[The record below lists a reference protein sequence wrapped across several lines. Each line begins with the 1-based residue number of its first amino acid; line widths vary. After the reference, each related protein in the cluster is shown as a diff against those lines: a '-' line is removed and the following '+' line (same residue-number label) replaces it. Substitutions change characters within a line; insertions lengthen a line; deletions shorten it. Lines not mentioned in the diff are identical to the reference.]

1 MLMLTTYNRPTVQ
14 NNGAWK
20 MKFATTIKYAA
31 IAGALVTAS
40 NATAGV
46 SATAYL
52 ELNDLVVQIDT
63 DGDLE
68 PDSVSPLDYISIL
81 PGGSRSTSTFT
92 DNNGASDSDLDSQAS
107 ATADSDAD
115 LLCLGSSCGVLGLTN
130 NGQSV
135 DGGNLVASDAFYYS
149 VADAQVSGSALGNPS
164 DPNTGATGFTY
175 ADAGIAAGSN
185 ESAGANSNI
194 ANDILT
200 TFTLDVFTDINVRF
214 SALMDYFVDAFI
226 SPDIAADGTRA
237 ATSSAKATFGIELFS
252 FNDGDT
258 LDIDDATVTF
268 NDIAIDQPGLGDLL
282 VRSGNDVDFT
292 SGWANVTSGT
302 YQLTISQS
310 STVQTTLVPA
320 PTTLAMAAFGL
331 LGLGLTA
338 RRRKQK

>member
-1 MLMLTTYNRPTVQ
+1 MYSKPNVQ

-63 DGDLE
+63 DGDLV
-68 PDSVSPLDYISIL
+68 PDPVNPLDFITIL
-81 PGGSRSTSTFT
+81 PGGSRSTSTFA
-92 DNNGASDSDLDSQAS
+92 DNNGISDSDLDSKSS
-107 ATADSDAD
+107 ATADSDAG
-115 LLCLGSSCGVLGLTN
+115 LLCLGASCGVLGLSD
-130 NGQSV
+130 NGQTV

-149 VADAQVSGSALGNPS
+149 VADAQVTGSALGNPA
-164 DPNTGATGFTY
+164 DPNRGATGFTY
-175 ADAGIAAGSN
+175 ADTGIAAGN
-185 ESAGANSNI
+185 DESAGANSNI

-200 TFTLDVFTDINVRF
+200 RFTLDVLTDINVRF

-226 SPDIAADGTRA
+226 SPDIANDSLRA
-237 ATSSAKATFGIELFS
+237 ATSTAKATFGIELVS
-252 FNDGDT
+252 FDTGATVSLNDGPSG
-258 LDIDDATVTF
+258 VTF
-268 NDIAIDQPGLGDLL
+268 NDIAIDQPGLGDLI

-292 SGWANVTSGT
+292 SGWANVSEGT
-302 YQLTISQS
+302 YQLTISQT
-310 STVQTTLVPA
+310 STVQSTLVPA

>member
-1 MLMLTTYNRPTVQ
+1 
-14 NNGAWK
+14 

-31 IAGALVTAS
+31 IAGALVAAS

-63 DGDLE
+63 DGDLV
-68 PDSVSPLDYISIL
+68 PDQVNPLAFISIL
-81 PGGSRSTSTFT
+81 GGGSRSTSTFA
-92 DNNGASDSDLDSQAS
+92 DNNGVSDSDLDSQTS

-115 LLCLGSSCGVLGLTN
+115 LLCVGASCGVLGLTN

-149 VADAQVSGSALGNPS
+149 VADAQVTGSAIGS
-164 DPNTGATGFTY
+164 GATGFTY
-175 ADAGIAAGSN
+175 ADAGIAAGNN
-185 ESAGANSNI
+185 ESAGSNSNI

-200 TFTLDVFTDINVRF
+200 TFTLGVLTDINVRF
-214 SALMDYFVDAFI
+214 SALMDYLVDAFI
-226 SPDIAADGTRA
+226 SSDIANDSLRA
-237 ATSSAKATFGIELFS
+237 ATSTAKATFGIELVS
-252 FNDGDT
+252 FNTGDT
-258 LDIDDATVTF
+258 VSLTGGPSGVTF
-268 NDIAIDQPGLGDLL
+268 NDIAIDQPGLGDLI
-282 VRSGNDVDFT
+282 VRSGDDVDFT
-292 SGWANVTSGT
+292 SGWANVSAGT

>member
-1 MLMLTTYNRPTVQ
+1 
-14 NNGAWK
+14 
-20 MKFATTIKYAA
+20 MKLATTIKYAA

-52 ELNDLVVQIDT
+52 ELNDLVVEIDT
-63 DGDLE
+63 NGDLI
-68 PDSVSPLDYISIL
+68 PDPVNPLDFISIL
-81 PGGSRSTSTFT
+81 PGGTRSTSTFV
-92 DNNGASDSDLDSQAS
+92 DNNGASDSDLDSQPS

-115 LLCLGSSCGVLGLTN
+115 LLCLGASCGVLGLTN

-149 VADAQVSGSALGNPS
+149 VADAQVTGSAIGA
-164 DPNTGATGFTY
+164 GATGFTY
-175 ADAGIAAGSN
+175 ADAGIPAGN
-185 ESAGANSNI
+185 DESAGANSNI

-200 TFTLDVFTDINVRF
+200 TFTLGMLTDINVRF
-214 SALMDYFVDAFI
+214 SALMDYLVDAFI
-226 SPDIAADGTRA
+226 SPDIAADGTRG
-237 ATSSAKATFGIELFS
+237 ATSTAKATFGIELVS
-252 FNDGDT
+252 FDTGDTVDIDGDSG
-258 LDIDDATVTF
+258 VTF
-268 NDIAIDQPGLGDLL
+268 NDIAIDQPGLGNLI

-292 SGWANVTSGT
+292 SGWANVTAGT
-302 YQLTISQS
+302 YQLTITQS

-320 PTTLAMAAFGL
+320 PATLAMAAFGL

>member
-1 MLMLTTYNRPTVQ
+1 
-14 NNGAWK
+14 

-63 DGDLE
+63 DGDLV
-68 PDSVSPLDYISIL
+68 PDPVNPLDFITIL
-81 PGGSRSTSTFT
+81 PGGSRSTSTFA
-92 DNNGASDSDLDSQAS
+92 DNNGISDSDLDSKSS
-107 ATADSDAD
+107 ATADSDAG
-115 LLCLGSSCGVLGLTN
+115 LLCLGASCGVLGLSD
-130 NGQSV
+130 NGQTV

-149 VADAQVSGSALGNPS
+149 VADAQVTGSALGNPT
-164 DPNTGATGFTY
+164 DPTKGATGFTY
-175 ADAGIAAGSN
+175 ADAGIAAGN
-185 ESAGANSNI
+185 DESAGANSNI

-200 TFTLDVFTDINVRF
+200 RFTLDVLTDINVRF

-226 SPDIAADGTRA
+226 SPDIANDSLRA
-237 ATSSAKATFGIELFS
+237 ATSTAKATFGIELVS
-252 FNDGDT
+252 FDTGATVSLNDGPSG
-258 LDIDDATVTF
+258 VTF
-268 NDIAIDQPGLGDLL
+268 NDIAIDQPGLGDLI

-292 SGWANVTSGT
+292 SGWANVSEGT
-302 YQLTISQS
+302 YQLTISQT
-310 STVQTTLVPA
+310 STVQSTLVPA

>member
-1 MLMLTTYNRPTVQ
+1 MGYNRPTVQ

-52 ELNDLVVQIDT
+52 ELNDLLVQIDT
-63 DGDLE
+63 DGDLV
-68 PDSVSPLDYISIL
+68 PDPVNPLDFISIL
-81 PGGSRSTSTFT
+81 PGGTRSTSTFA
-92 DNNGASDSDLDSQAS
+92 DNNGASDSDLDSKSS

-149 VADAQVSGSALGNPS
+149 VADAQVSGSAIGS
-164 DPNTGATGFTY
+164 GTTGFTY
-175 ADAGIAAGSN
+175 ADAGIAAGNN

-200 TFTLDVFTDINVRF
+200 TFTLNMLTDINVRF
-214 SALMDYFVDAFI
+214 SALMDYLVDAFI
-226 SPDIAADGTRA
+226 SPDIANDSLRT
-237 ATSSAKATFGIELFS
+237 ATSTAKATFGIELVS
-252 FNDGDT
+252 FNTGDT
-258 LDIDDATVTF
+258 VSLTGGPSSVTF
-268 NDIAIDQPGLGDLL
+268 NDIAIDQPGLGDLI
-282 VRSGNDVDFT
+282 VRSGNNVDFT
-292 SGWANVTSGT
+292 SGWANVSAGT

-310 STVQTTLVPA
+310 STVQSTLVPA

>member
-1 MLMLTTYNRPTVQ
+1 
-14 NNGAWK
+14 

-31 IAGALVTAS
+31 IAGALVAAS

-63 DGDLE
+63 DGDLV
-68 PDSVSPLDYISIL
+68 PDQVNPLAFISIL
-81 PGGSRSTSTFT
+81 GGGSRSTSTFA
-92 DNNGASDSDLDSQAS
+92 DNNGVSDSDLDSQTS

-115 LLCLGSSCGVLGLTN
+115 LLCVGASCGVLGLTN

-149 VADAQVSGSALGNPS
+149 VADAQVTGSAIGS
-164 DPNTGATGFTY
+164 GATGFTY
-175 ADAGIAAGSN
+175 ADAGIAAGNN
-185 ESAGANSNI
+185 ESAGSNSNI

-200 TFTLDVFTDINVRF
+200 TFTLGVLTDINVRF
-214 SALMDYFVDAFI
+214 SALMDYLVDAFI
-226 SPDIAADGTRA
+226 SSDIANDSLRA
-237 ATSSAKATFGIELFS
+237 ATSTAKATFGIELVS
-252 FNDGDT
+252 FNTGDT
-258 LDIDDATVTF
+258 VSLTGGPSSVTF
-268 NDIAIDQPGLGDLL
+268 NDIAIDQPGLGDLI

-292 SGWANVTSGT
+292 SGWANVSAGT

>member
-1 MLMLTTYNRPTVQ
+1 MLLLTTYNRPTFQ
-14 NNGAWK
+14 NIGAWK

-52 ELNDLVVQIDT
+52 ELNDLLVQIDT
-63 DGDLE
+63 DGDLV
-68 PDSVSPLDYISIL
+68 PDPVNPLDFISIL
-81 PGGSRSTSTFT
+81 PGGTRSTSTFA
-92 DNNGASDSDLDSQAS
+92 DNNGASDSDLDSKSS

-149 VADAQVSGSALGNPS
+149 VADAQVSGSALGS
-164 DPNTGATGFTY
+164 GASGFTY
-175 ADAGIAAGSN
+175 ADAGIAAGN
-185 ESAGANSNI
+185 DESAGANSNI

-200 TFTLDVFTDINVRF
+200 QFTLDALTDINVRF
-214 SALMDYFVDAFI
+214 SALMDYLVDAFI
-226 SPDIAADGTRA
+226 SPDIANDSLRA
-237 ATSSAKATFGIELFS
+237 ATATAKATFGIQLA
-252 FNDGDT
+252 NLVTGDT
-258 LDIDDATVTF
+258 VSLTDGPSGVTF

-282 VRSGNDVDFT
+282 VRSGNGETFT
-292 SGWANVTSGT
+292 SGWANVSAGT
-302 YQLTISQS
+302 YQLTITQS

>member
-1 MLMLTTYNRPTVQ
+1 VLILTPYDRLTVQ

-63 DGDLE
+63 DGDLV
-68 PDSVSPLDYISIL
+68 PDQVNPLQFISIL
-81 PGGSRSTSTFT
+81 PGGSRSTSTFV
-92 DNNGASDSDLDSQAS
+92 DNNGASDSDLDSQSS
-107 ATADSDAD
+107 ATADSDAE
-115 LLCLGSSCGVLGLTN
+115 LLCLGASCGALGLSD

-149 VADAQVSGSALGNPS
+149 VADAQVTGSAIGA
-164 DPNTGATGFTY
+164 GATGFTY
-175 ADAGIAAGSN
+175 ADAGIVTGN
-185 ESAGANSNI
+185 DESAGANSNI

-200 TFTLDVFTDINVRF
+200 TFTLGMLTDINVRF
-214 SALMDYFVDAFI
+214 SALMDYLVDAFI
-226 SPDIAADGTRA
+226 SPDIANDSLRA
-237 ATSSAKATFGIELFS
+237 ATSTAKATFGIELVS
-252 FNDGDT
+252 FDTGNTVALNDGPSG
-258 LDIDDATVTF
+258 VTF
-268 NDIAIDQPGLGDLL
+268 NDIAIDQPGLGNLI
-282 VRSGNDVDFT
+282 VRSGDDVNFT
-292 SGWANVTSGT
+292 SGWANVSAGT
-302 YQLTISQS
+302 YQLTITQS

>member
-1 MLMLTTYNRPTVQ
+1 
-14 NNGAWK
+14 

-31 IAGALVTAS
+31 IAGALVAAS

-63 DGDLE
+63 DGDLV
-68 PDSVSPLDYISIL
+68 PDQVNPLAFISIL
-81 PGGSRSTSTFT
+81 GGGSRSTSTFA
-92 DNNGASDSDLDSQAS
+92 DNNGVSDSDLDSQTS

-115 LLCLGSSCGVLGLTN
+115 LLCVGASCGVLGLTN

-149 VADAQVSGSALGNPS
+149 VADAQVTGSAIGS
-164 DPNTGATGFTY
+164 GATGFTY
-175 ADAGIAAGSN
+175 ADAGIAAGNN
-185 ESAGANSNI
+185 ESAGSNSNI

-200 TFTLDVFTDINVRF
+200 TFTLGVLTDINVRF
-214 SALMDYFVDAFI
+214 SALMDYLVDAFI
-226 SPDIAADGTRA
+226 SSDIANDSLRA
-237 ATSSAKATFGIELFS
+237 ATSTAKATFGIELVS
-252 FNDGDT
+252 FDT
-258 LDIDDATVTF
+258 GETVALNGGPSGVTF
-268 NDIAIDQPGLGDLL
+268 NDIAIDQPGLGDLI

-292 SGWANVTSGT
+292 SGWANVSSGT